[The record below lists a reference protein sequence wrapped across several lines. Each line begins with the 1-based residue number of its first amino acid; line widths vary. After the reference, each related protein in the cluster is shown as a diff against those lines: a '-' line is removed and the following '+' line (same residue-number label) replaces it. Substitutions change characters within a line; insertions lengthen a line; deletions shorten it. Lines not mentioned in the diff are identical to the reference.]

1 MDNFNNYLKKKNM
14 KEIKIYLKNSS
25 VDFLKS
31 LAKRYKLPVSTKKK
45 ELILSDILQAINNDK
60 PLQSEPSIHV
70 MTISQL
76 RNKAKEL
83 NIDFSSIKLKQDLRM
98 AILRKMQSNNN
109 NDDVAEEDIQ
119 ETQLSEQKEL
129 QSKTLA
135 ALKQIAKTYKI
146 KISKLS
152 KNQIITLIL
161 QAKTSGQPQP
171 SESTSSTPK
180 DLNKLTKNELIMKA
194 EELNIDHKKQSKK
207 ELLNLIKNKMGIA
220 IETTSTTTSSNI
232 EPTLPI
238 TKEAMQQLLH
248 DKKFTVLKVK
258 EILKKHS
265 IRIPKGSSKRDDL
278 IKLLHSSSTSFTVP
292 TPTPTPVNT
301 PENTP
306 TPRTPRQQAEPSTRV
321 VEEAEV
327 VEQRLITSNEDADIV
342 SVDDISTP
350 FHPVPL
356 NDLLEAPSEKQLQDE
371 LYRCLQFYEYPK

>member
-301 PENTP
+301 TTSANTP
-306 TPRTPRQQAEPSTRV
+306 AAVTAAEFTSSTAAGAAARGRALPRSSRRRQ
-321 VEEAEV
+321 
-327 VEQRLITSNEDADIV
+327 LG
-342 SVDDISTP
+342 
-350 FHPVPL
+350 
-356 NDLLEAPSEKQLQDE
+356 
-371 LYRCLQFYEYPK
+371 

>member
-45 ELILSDILQAINNDK
+45 QLIISDILQAVSSEK

-98 AILRKMQSNNN
+98 AILRKMESNNN
-109 NDDVAEEDIQ
+109 GVEEEDIQ

-135 ALKQIAKTYKI
+135 TLKQIAKSYKI

-161 QAKTSGQPQP
+161 QAKLSGEPQP
-171 SESTSSTPK
+171 PPNPNTTPASSN
-180 DLNKLTKNELIMKA
+180 DINKLSKNELIMKA
-194 EELNIDHKKQSKK
+194 EELNIDHKKKSKK
-207 ELLNLIKNKMGIA
+207 ELLELVKNKMGIA
-220 IETTSTTTSSNI
+220 S
-232 EPTLPI
+232 EPTI
-238 TKEAMQQLLH
+238 TSDIELTMPMTTEAMQQLLH

-258 EILKKHS
+258 ELLKKHA
-265 IRIPKGSSKRDDL
+265 IRIPKGSSKRNDL
-278 IKLLHSSSTSFTVP
+278 ITLLYTSFSSSVIP
-292 TPTPTPVNT
+292 PPVVST
-301 PENTP
+301 A
-306 TPRTPRQQAEPSTRV
+306 PRASRQQTLPPRV
-321 VEEAEV
+321 MEGPEV

-342 SVDDISTP
+342 SVDDISSP